1 MTTLNHARTAAV
13 LILLLSVAPKP
24 VMVQENSPLDLTGT
38 WRWLPYEDERD
49 RTPGAYP
56 GDYRGLPLNDA
67 ARMRADTYDEE
78 WNATSSLLQCR
89 PRGPGY
95 QAKGLDPMRID
106 QVVDPVSRQ
115 LVALRMVYEKT
126 PGERMIWLDGRSRPS
141 AYALHSWDGFSTGR
155 FVGDTLEITTTHLK
169 ESYVRRN
176 GVPASFRATV
186 IEHISLQEPFLEW
199 TFTVIDPDYLTEPL
213 VRSAT
218 YVRAPTLQLPLYPCQ
233 PEEYQPGAKYR
244 VPHYQGAENPYL
256 TESAVKYRMPQEGT
270 RGGAD
275 TTYPEWRAK
284 GATLTPPTSQYA
296 YKPEY
301 NDASTRI
308 ADRAETEPVRQPAYD
323 RVDTLHLSGNIYL
336 IAGAGGNI
344 TVSVGGDG
352 VLMVDSGATAAS
364 ERVLAAVREVAKTL
378 RPPDGPEAA
387 SPLSSAWLATHTPAE
402 PAIRFIINTSASADH
417 VGGNAN
423 IRRSPM
429 FRVLG
434 YRDPSLSLQ
443 VLAHEAVQRRLAESS
458 EEQPLAP
465 TDSYASDKYTLYRFF
480 NSQPIQLFHAP
491 SAVTDG
497 DTMVWFRRA
506 DVIAA
511 GDIYNSDVYP
521 PIDVDRGG
529 SIRGVIDA
537 LNRLV
542 DMSVT
547 EFMSQGGTMIVPGHG
562 WISDAADVGYY
573 RDMLM
578 IVRDRI
584 QGMVDKGMTLAQVK
598 AAKPTMDYDPLYGRQ
613 RGATAR
619 FVEAVYRSIEKK

>member
-1 MTTLNHARTAAV
+1 MLSCVRFAAV
-13 LILLLSVAPKP
+13 LVLLLSAAARP
-24 VMVQENSPLDLTGT
+24 VLVQENSPIDLTGT

-89 PRGPGY
+89 PRGPAY

-106 QVVDPVSRQ
+106 QVIDPVSRQ
-115 LVALRMVYEKT
+115 LVALRIVYEKT
-126 PGERMIWLDGRSRPS
+126 PGERMIWLDGRPRPS
-141 AYALHSWDGFSTGR
+141 PFALHSWDGFSTGR
-155 FVGDTLEITTTHLK
+155 FRGDTLEITTTHLK

-186 IEHISLQEPFLEW
+186 IEHISLEAPFLEW

-244 VPHYQGAENPYL
+244 VPHYLLGDNPYL

-270 RGGAD
+270 RGGAE
-275 TTYPEWRAK
+275 TTYPEWRAR
-284 GATLTPPTSQYA
+284 GATLTPPTAQYS
-296 YKPEY
+296 YMPEY
-301 NDASTRI
+301 TDASTRTAER
-308 ADRAETEPVRQPAYD
+308 ADAMPPRAATHDQI
-323 RVDTLHLSGNIYL
+323 DTVHVSGNVYL
-336 IAGAGGNI
+336 IAGAGANI
-344 TVSVGGDG
+344 TVSAGGDG
-352 VLMVDSGATAAS
+352 IVMVDSGATAAS
-364 ERVLAAVREVAKTL
+364 ERVLAAIREVSQMR
-378 RPPDGPEAA
+378 RPPDMPDAA
-387 SPLSSAWLATHTPAE
+387 SPYSNTWSATHAPSD
-402 PAIRFIINTSASADH
+402 PAIRFIINTSGAADH

-443 VLAHEAVQRRLAESS
+443 VLAHEAVQRRLAESNG
-458 EEQPLAP
+458 EQPLAP
-465 TDSYASDKYTLYRFF
+465 TDTYVSDKYTFYRFF
-480 NSQPIQLFHAP
+480 NNQAIHLFHAP
-491 SAVTDG
+491 AAVTDG

-511 GDIYNSDVYP
+511 GDVYNSDVYP
-521 PIDVDRGG
+521 PIDVERGG
-529 SIRGVIDA
+529 SINGVIDA
-537 LNRLV
+537 LDRLV
-542 DMSVT
+542 DMSAT

-562 WISDAADVGYY
+562 WIGDAADVGYY

-584 QGMVDKGMTLAQVK
+584 QAMLDKGMTLAQVR
-598 AAKPTMDYDPLYGRQ
+598 AARPTMDYDPLYGRQ
-613 RGATAR
+613 PGATAR
-619 FVEAVYRSIEKK
+619 FVEAVYRSLAEKK

>member
-1 MTTLNHARTAAV
+1 MKTVNRLRAAAIV
-13 LILLLSVAPKP
+13 MLLACSSPTVF
-24 VMVQENSPLDLTGT
+24 VQENSPVDLTGT

-89 PRGPGY
+89 PRGPSY

-126 PGERMIWLDGRSRPS
+126 PGERMIWLDGRRRPS

-284 GATLTPPTSQYA
+284 GATLTPPTAQY
-296 YKPEY
+296 
-301 NDASTRI
+301 
-308 ADRAETEPVRQPAYD
+308 
-323 RVDTLHLSGNIYL
+323 RVQ
-336 IAGAGGNI
+336 AG
-344 TVSVGGDG
+344 
-352 VLMVDSGATAAS
+352 
-364 ERVLAAVREVAKTL
+364 
-378 RPPDGPEAA
+378 
-387 SPLSSAWLATHTPAE
+387 
-402 PAIRFIINTSASADH
+402 
-417 VGGNAN
+417 
-423 IRRSPM
+423 
-429 FRVLG
+429 
-434 YRDPSLSLQ
+434 
-443 VLAHEAVQRRLAESS
+443 VQRRVDANRG
-458 EEQPLAP
+458 PCG
-465 TDSYASDKYTLYRFF
+465 YR
-480 NSQPIQLFHAP
+480 
-491 SAVTDG
+491 TR
-497 DTMVWFRRA
+497 T
-506 DVIAA
+506 AA
-511 GDIYNSDVYP
+511 GLRPRRYP
-521 PIDVDRGG
+521 PPVGQHLSHRRRRWKHHRVCRRRWRPHGRFGSNRCQRPGTGGCSRGG
-529 SIRGVIDA
+529 A
-537 LNRLV
+537 N
-542 DMSVT
+542 
-547 EFMSQGGTMIVPGHG
+547 
-562 WISDAADVGYY
+562 A
-573 RDMLM
+573 
-578 IVRDRI
+578 
-584 QGMVDKGMTLAQVK
+584 
-598 AAKPTMDYDPLYGRQ
+598 
-613 RGATAR
+613 
-619 FVEAVYRSIEKK
+619 EAVGRT